1 MALIPDLCR
10 FRSWGRDHVSIRL
23 VYAGLFMLA
32 VGWLVPGGLA
42 GQGLVAGGGLAVQ
55 DSVALADSLTLAFER
70 EVFSYPEYSRR
81 NPFRSLLGGDE
92 GPRFETLV
100 LLGILYSPFAG
111 ESIALLGEGTRLL
124 NPGAPGARESYTLEL
139 TGGTYRV
146 REGEIVGNGNVTV
159 RTIDLDQITVEGTE
173 FGLFEERIM
182 LLPRATSGGDPQ

>member
-1 MALIPDLCR
+1 M
-10 FRSWGRDHVSIRL
+10 SIRL

-55 DSVALADSLTLAFER
+55 DSVALSDSLTLAFER
-70 EVFSYPEYSRR
+70 EVFSYPEYFRR

-100 LLGILYSPFAG
+100 LIGILYSPFAG
-111 ESIALLGEGTRLL
+111 ESIALLGEGTRTL
-124 NPGAPGARESYTLEL
+124 NPGPAGARQSFALEL

-159 RTIDLDQITVEGTE
+159 RTIDVDQITVEVTE

>member
-1 MALIPDLCR
+1 M
-10 FRSWGRDHVSIRL
+10 
-23 VYAGLFMLA
+23 YAGLFMLA

-42 GQGLVAGGGLAVQ
+42 GQGLVAGGGLAAQ
-55 DSVALADSLTLAFER
+55 EALALGDSLTLAFER
-70 EVFSYPEYSRR
+70 EVFAYPEYSRR

-111 ESIALLGEGTRLL
+111 ESIALLGEGTRVL
-124 NPGAPGARESYTLEL
+124 NPGALGARESYTLEL

-146 REGEIVGNGNVTV
+146 REGEIVGNGNVIV
-159 RTIDLDQITVEGTE
+159 RTIGLDQITVEVTE